1 MEISFLLS
9 IMKVIEIEITAEE
22 KTIVSRLSNGEQ
34 AELIG
39 KDLGYPKG
47 TFATKMQQIRFK
59 YDVTNTVHLV
69 AYFLRE
75 GIIK

>member
-1 MEISFLLS
+1 
-9 IMKVIEIEITAEE
+9 MKSIEIDITQEE
-22 KTIVSRLSNGEQ
+22 KQIVSRLSKGEQ

-39 KDLGYPKG
+39 KDLGFSSG
-47 TFATKMQQIRFK
+47 TFANKMKEIRRK
-59 YDVTNTVHLV
+59 YSVLNSVHLV